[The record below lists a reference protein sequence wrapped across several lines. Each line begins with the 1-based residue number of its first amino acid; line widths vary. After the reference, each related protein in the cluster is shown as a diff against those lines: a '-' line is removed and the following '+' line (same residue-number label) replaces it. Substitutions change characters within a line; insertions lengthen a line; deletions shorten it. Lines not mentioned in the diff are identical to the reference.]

1 MLQLI
6 NKLFLKAHACA
17 KNGLDYEA
25 ASLEKERQ
33 HTLGVID
40 DLRFQL
46 EIAEAHEQAL
56 IVGRQ
61 LALEAAQAYDYKVRK
76 LTDILK

>member
-6 NKLFLKAHACA
+6 NKLFLKAHTRA
-17 KNGLDYEA
+17 KNELDSKA

-56 IVGRQ
+56 VVRRQ
-61 LALEAAQAYDYKVRK
+61 ATLEAAAAYDAKVRK